1 MEEIKNLKEFATKRY
16 GQNFL
21 KDKAVLEKIVEAIPK
36 KCQKII
42 EIGSGLGDLT
52 KKLINIADVTAFEV
66 DTRLCK
72 ILNSTFSREIESGR
86 LELECGDVLKYWERN
101 GSLSSSDY
109 CLIANLPYYIATNII
124 LRAFR
129 DSRCQA
135 ILVMVQ
141 REVAKKFSAKSGD
154 RDFSALSVLSWSIGE
169 ARVLFD
175 VAPQSFI
182 PTPKVTSSVILIT
195 KRRSSQDT
203 KFEEFLRVA
212 FSQPRKK
219 LLKNLSLKYAK
230 GHLLTLFKSLHIDS
244 NIRPHQT
251 EISVYQQ
258 LYKKLSEDKT
268 DGREQQKESRGATEA
283 EGASKEGKKFQ

>member
-1 MEEIKNLKEFATKRY
+1 MKEIKNLKEFATKKY

-21 KDKAVLEKIVEAIPK
+21 KDETILEKIVEAIPK
-36 KCQKII
+36 RCLNIV

-66 DTRLCK
+66 DARLCK
-72 ILNSTFSREIESGR
+72 ILGSTFKREIESGQ
-86 LELECGDVLKYWERN
+86 LKLECGDVLEYWRQN
-101 GSLSSSDY
+101 GSLSSNNY

-129 DSRCQA
+129 DSRCHA

-141 REVAKKFSAKSGD
+141 KEVAQKFCAKSGD
-154 RDFSALSVLSWSIGE
+154 REFSAFSVLAWSIGE

-175 VAPQSFI
+175 VSPQSFV
-182 PTPKVTSSVILIT
+182 PAPKVTSSVMLIT
-195 KRRSSQDT
+195 KSKSIQNSG
-203 KFEEFLRVA
+203 FEEFLKVA
-212 FSQPRKK
+212 FKQPRKK
-219 LLKNLSLKYAK
+219 LFKNLSLKYAK
-230 GHLLTLFKSLHIDS
+230 KHLLTLFESLHIDP

-268 DGREQQKESRGATEA
+268 DGREQQKKSRRALIKIKG
-283 EGASKEGKKFQ
+283 EGKKE